1 MTLLQRLAEILV
13 PVFFC
18 VAVGWYYG
26 RRERPDLTTFN
37 RVALDVLA
45 PVLVYSALASRDFRL
60 RDHDTLLLGGLLLIA
75 GSGLIGWA
83 VARVSGTSPRTL
95 VPVVMFNNCGNMG
108 LPLALLAFGPA
119 HFGAAVALFSIN
131 NLLHFSLGARI
142 TSAQARTRDLL
153 FSPLMVATALGF
165 ASALLDW
172 RPPDM
177 LMSGMQLLG
186 NALLP
191 MMLFAL
197 GVRLTLLT
205 RADIPRGLL
214 GAFARPLAGL
224 ALAIPIAWAL
234 GLQGAALGQLLL
246 FGALPPA
253 VVQFLLAE
261 RYHQEPQKVAAMT
274 LLGNALAV
282 VFLPIAL
289 MIALTLGPA
298 LPP

>member
-1 MTLLQRLAEILV
+1 
-13 PVFFC
+13 C
-18 VAVGWYYG
+18 
-26 RRERPDLTTFN
+26 
-37 RVALDVLA
+37 
-45 PVLVYSALASRDFRL
+45 
-60 RDHDTLLLGGLLLIA
+60 
-75 GSGLIGWA
+75 
-83 VARVSGTSPRTL
+83 
-95 VPVVMFNNCGNMG
+95 
-108 LPLALLAFGPA
+108 
-119 HFGAAVALFSIN
+119 
-131 NLLHFSLGARI
+131 
-142 TSAQARTRDLL
+142 AQARTRELL

-165 ASALLDW
+165 AGALLDW